1 LSFIAA
7 ALLAYTTSL
16 PVGIP
21 AACVR
26 YSSCAAWLL
35 PCMFL
40 FSFCLPELSADGV
53 SAHLQML

>member
-1 LSFIAA
+1 LSSIAA

-16 PVGIP
+16 PVVIP

-35 PCMFL
+35 PCTL
-40 FSFCLPELSADGV
+40 FISLLFA
-53 SAHLQML
+53 